1 MMTLKIALRNIFRHK
16 ARSIITLSTIAFG
29 CVALIFIGGYFQD
42 IFYKMREG
50 FIDSLAGHIQIYRRG
65 FNEHGRIEPYRYLID
80 NYEEI
85 KELVSDFPEV
95 EYVSARLQFQGLMST
110 GNNTVSFIGQGIEP
124 QNERQSSLE
133 ESQNVRKF
141 MKSESMGL
149 STTVFGESLAGDD
162 DYQVVLGRGL
172 ADTMR
177 AQVNNQVTLL
187 TSTVHGST
195 NALDLNVK
203 GAFRTALKEFDDIS
217 LRLPLKTAQ
226 SLIDTQAVQM
236 LVVKL
241 HQTKDTDKVFKSLQV
256 MIRYKKLDL
265 ELRRWED
272 MADFYNK
279 TMALFNMF
287 YSVLRIVIGIVVV
300 LGIFNT
306 MNMSVMER
314 ISEIGTIMALGT
326 RRRGVMKL
334 FLFEGLLLGCIG
346 GAIGVLMGVIIVSLV
361 SVIGI
366 VMPPPPGT
374 TLYWLSTP
382 VVIPSVVI
390 LTFFLSVFVGGISSL
405 IPAYKASR
413 LQITEA
419 LRYR

>member
-16 ARSIITLSTIAFG
+16 ARSIITLSTIVFG

-42 IFYKMREG
+42 VFYKMRKG

-65 FNEHGRIEPYRYLID
+65 FNEHGRIEAYRYLID

-85 KELVSDFPEV
+85 KELVCGFPEV
-95 EYVSARLQFQGLMST
+95 KYVSARLQFQGLIST
-110 GNNTVSFIGQGIEP
+110 GSNTVSFIGQGIEP
-124 QNERQSSLE
+124 QNERQAAIE
-133 ESQNVRKF
+133 ETQDLRQF
-141 MKSESMGL
+141 MKSDNLGL
-149 STTVFGESLAGDD
+149 PATVFGTSLVADD

-172 ADTMR
+172 AETMR
-177 AQVNNQVTLL
+177 AQVNHPVTLL

-203 GAFRTALKEFDDIS
+203 GAFRTAQKDFDDIS
-217 LRLPLKTAQ
+217 LRVPLQTAQ
-226 SLIDTQAVQM
+226 SLMDTQDVQV

-241 HQTKDTDKVFKSLQV
+241 HQTEDTDKVFKSLQV
-256 MIRYKKLDL
+256 LIRDKKLDL

-279 TMALFNMF
+279 TAALFNMF
-287 YSVLRIVIGIVVV
+287 YSVMRIVIGIVVV

-314 ISEIGTIMALGT
+314 ISEIGTIMALGM

-334 FLFEGLLLGCIG
+334 FLFEGLLLGAIG
-346 GAIGVLMGVIIVSLV
+346 GAMGVVLGVIIVSLV
-361 SVIGI
+361 SMIGI

-374 TLYWLSTP
+374 TFSWLSTP
-382 VVIPSVVI
+382 VIVPSIVIS
-390 LTFFLSVFVGGISSL
+390 TFFLAVFVGGISSFV
-405 IPAYKASR
+405 PAYKASR
-413 LQITEA
+413 LEITEA

>member
-1 MMTLKIALRNIFRHK
+1 MTLKIALRNIFRHK
-16 ARSIITLSTIAFG
+16 ARSAITLSTIVFG
-29 CVALIFIGGYFQD
+29 CIALIFIGGYFQD
-42 IFYKMREG
+42 IFYQMREG
-50 FIDSLAGHIQIYRRG
+50 FIGSLAGHIQIYRRG
-65 FNEHGRIEPYRYLID
+65 FNEQGRIEPYRYLID

-85 KELVSDFPEV
+85 KQLVSDFPEV

-110 GNNTVSFIGQGIEP
+110 GSNTVSFIGQGIEP
-124 QNERQSSLE
+124 QNERQTTVE
-133 ESQNVRKF
+133 EVQDLRQF
-141 MKSESMGL
+141 MKSENMGL
-149 STTVFGESLAGDD
+149 PVTIFGTSLVVND

-172 ADTMR
+172 AETIR
-177 AQVNNQVTLL
+177 AQVNNPVTLL

-195 NALDLNVK
+195 NAFDLNVK
-203 GAFRTALKEFDDIS
+203 GAFETTQKDFDDIS
-217 LRLPLKTAQ
+217 LRLPLQIAQ
-226 SLIDTQAVQM
+226 SLLDSQAVEV

-256 MIRYKKLDL
+256 MIRDKKLDL

-272 MADFYNK
+272 MADVYNK
-279 TMALFNMF
+279 TTALFNMF
-287 YSVLRIVIGIVVV
+287 YSVMRIVIGIVVI

-326 RRRGVMKL
+326 RRQGVMKL

-346 GAIGVLMGVIIVSLV
+346 GVLGVLLGTILVSLV
-361 SVIGI
+361 GGIGI

-374 TLYWLSTP
+374 TFYWLSTP
-382 VVIPSVVI
+382 VVIPSIVAS
-390 LTFFLSVFVGGISSL
+390 TFLLSVFVGGISSL
-405 IPAYKASR
+405 IPAYKASC
-413 LQITEA
+413 LEITEA